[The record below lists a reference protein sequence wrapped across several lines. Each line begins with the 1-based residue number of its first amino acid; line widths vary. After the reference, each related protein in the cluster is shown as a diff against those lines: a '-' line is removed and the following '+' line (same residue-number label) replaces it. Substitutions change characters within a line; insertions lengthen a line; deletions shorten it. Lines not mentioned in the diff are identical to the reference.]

1 MAGGGGGGGYY
12 PPPGPKTG
20 GGGGVGNDACDLR
33 ITTVINGPNPSLTGS
48 LSVGSVLDVRVGG
61 PSGRTIEVRLPGT
74 TLAVGSVIGIAG
86 AGQLLKCID
95 DGHGYEAKVIGIA
108 SGKIDIEVY
117 RTATP

>member
-12 PPPGPKTG
+12 PPPGPRI
-20 GGGGVGNDACDLR
+20 GGGGVGGDACDLK
-33 ITTVINGPNPSLTGS
+33 ITTVVNGPNPSLTGS
-48 LSVGSVLDVRVGG
+48 LSVGSTLDVRVGG

-74 TLAVGSVIGIAG
+74 SQVVGSVIGIAG

-95 DGHGYEAKVIGIA
+95 DGHEYEAKVVGIA

-117 RTATP
+117 RTSSP